1 MSLDRMPS
9 ALPCL
14 ESLDDEEALTRLDQS
29 ASPSLPHERHVA
41 CRVGQLAL
49 QSPPLVAKA
58 LDLPRA
64 LDERAPCI
72 DVRVQ
77 RAVVEKPD
85 EAERPD
91 AEPATNEDGAPR
103 PSPPP
108 L

>member
-1 MSLDRMPS
+1 MPS
-9 ALPCL
+9 VVPRLD
-14 ESLDDEEALTRLDQS
+14 SLDDEEALTGLDQS
-29 ASPSLPHERHVA
+29 ESPSLPHERRVA
-41 CRVGQLAL
+41 RRVGKLAL
-49 QSPPLVAKA
+49 QSPLLVAKA

-64 LDERAPCI
+64 LDERVPCI

-85 EAERPD
+85 EAERTD

-103 PSPPP
+103 PTTPP